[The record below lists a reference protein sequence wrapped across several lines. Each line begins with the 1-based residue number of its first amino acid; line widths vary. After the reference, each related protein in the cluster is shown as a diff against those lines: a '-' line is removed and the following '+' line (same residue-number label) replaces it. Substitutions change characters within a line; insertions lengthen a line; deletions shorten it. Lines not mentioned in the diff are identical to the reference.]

1 MMTGGF
7 QEEQDTEAVRQLAE
21 WVRTESSDGAKL
33 VSNLENNPICCVTL
47 DESVPCLFVAWQ
59 SYATSAQ
66 LRYVHERVLE
76 LLKRTHVRK
85 VLGDDSALMVIHI
98 DDQAWIRD
106 DWFPRAAAADLK
118 VVASKRPYAFFG
130 KQSVANVQSTAP
142 PGVTLRSFDTLTE
155 ARCWLV
161 NAHC

>member
-1 MMTGGF
+1 MMVGGF
-7 QEEQDTEAVRQLAE
+7 QEEQGTEALRQLAQ

-66 LRYVHERVLE
+66 LRFVHERVLE
-76 LLKRTHVRK
+76 LLKREQVSK
-85 VLGDDSALMVIHI
+85 ILGDDSSLVVIHI

-106 DWFPRAAAADLK
+106 DWFPRAAAAGLK
-118 VVASKRPYAFFG
+118 VAASKRPYAFFG
-130 KQSVANVQSTAP
+130 KRSVANVQSAAP

-155 ARCWLV
+155 ARSWLV
-161 NAHC
+161 SARC